1 MGRRLLPLAGF
12 LVLITGRR
20 GVLALLSPVLRVLLS
35 LALLVL
41 LVLLVLLFPVLLLL
55 LLVLLVPALSPAL
68 LFVLLFLIVGRPERP
83 LQILARF
90 AVLGIQSDGLPV
102 SGRRFP
108 KRAGAEEGV
117 RQVVESVA
125 PDLSVRAAPERRLIA
140 AQRFGK
146 RALFAGDRT
155 TLRLSQAV
163 VDPGDVEI
171 VLGGVRKG
179 ALGLR
184 KGPQRLLQPARF
196 EVFRSFPGVLFA
208 AAEQLHGHQ
217 QHERGADHE
226 TPP

>member
-1 MGRRLLPLAGF
+1 MF
-12 LVLITGRR
+12 L
-20 GVLALLSPVLRVLLS
+20 
-35 LALLVL
+35 
-41 LVLLVLLFPVLLLL
+41 VLLLL
-55 LLVLLVPALSPAL
+55 LLLPLIPVL
-68 LFVLLFLIVGRPERP
+68 LFVLLFLVVGRLERP

-90 AVLGIQSDGLPV
+90 AVLRIQRNSLSV

-125 PDLSVRAAPERRLIA
+125 PDLSVRAAPERRLIT

-146 RALFAGDRT
+146 RALVAGDRT
-155 TLRLSQAV
+155 TLCLSEAV

-171 VLGGVRKG
+171 VLGGIRKG

>member
-1 MGRRLLPLAGF
+1 M
-12 LVLITGRR
+12 
-20 GVLALLSPVLRVLLS
+20 
-35 LALLVL
+35 LLVL
-41 LVLLVLLFPVLLLL
+41 LVLLLL
-55 LLVLLVPALSPAL
+55 LLVLLVPALPPVL
-68 LFVLLFLIVGRPERP
+68 LFVLLFLVVGRLERP

-90 AVLGIQSDGLPV
+90 AVVRIQSDGLPV

-125 PDLSVRAAPERRLIA
+125 PDLSVRAAPERRLIT
-140 AQRFGK
+140 AQRFGE
-146 RALFAGDRT
+146 RALFAAGRRT

-179 ALGLR
+179 ALGPR
-184 KGPQRLLQPARF
+184 KGPERLLQPARF